1 MIAQSTTGVEKIPCS
16 PNRQPCA
23 PQDPLDPFGGKN
35 LAEGETLA
43 RQKGGNNPTKTA
55 ADSSGRFGYLHGHE
69 KTLLGFSPGSEP
81 RRASSYRHGQGL
93 NARSTP
99 GLQDPKKSSSQAQGQ
114 SPRSFP
120 HDSAIRGWHLF
131 HFSQLFSAAPFPQYL
146 AGQPSAGYAF

>member
-55 ADSSGRFGYLHGHE
+55 ADLSSLPRYLLGHE
-69 KTLLGFSPGSEP
+69 KTLLGFSLGSEP
-81 RRASSYRHGQGL
+81 RRASSYRQGQGMT
-93 NARSTP
+93 ARSTL
-99 GLQDPKKSSSQAQGQ
+99 GCG
-114 SPRSFP
+114 F
-120 HDSAIRGWHLF
+120 
-131 HFSQLFSAAPFPQYL
+131 
-146 AGQPSAGYAF
+146 